1 LHNRENLFLL
11 LLVFITFV
19 LCFSCSYTLTHSQY
33 VKVGIDYIVVEKRL
47 IEEVRKNDILII
59 VGETGSGKTTRR
71 LHLILVMNVIIMIIL
86 SFII

>member
-1 LHNRENLFLL
+1 MD
-11 LLVFITFV
+11 
-19 LCFSCSYTLTHSQY
+19 S
-33 VKVGIDYIVVEKRL
+33 IVVEKRL

>member
-1 LHNRENLFLL
+1 
-11 LLVFITFV
+11 VT
-19 LCFSCSYTLTHSQY
+19 
-33 VKVGIDYIVVEKRL
+33 VGIVFIVVEKRL

-71 LHLILVMNVIIMIIL
+71 LHLILLINVFMII